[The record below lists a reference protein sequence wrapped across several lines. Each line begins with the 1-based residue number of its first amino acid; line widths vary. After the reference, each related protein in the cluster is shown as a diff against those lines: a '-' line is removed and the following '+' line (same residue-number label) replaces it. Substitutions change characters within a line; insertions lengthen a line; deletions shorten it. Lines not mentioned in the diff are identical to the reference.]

1 LPEPSRLRH
10 SKANG
15 SQGHAT
21 AWHGNLRSGR
31 GSRTVGTWSAL
42 KLFALT
48 PTCNAAPRL
57 PPGARGGWSR
67 RALTRFQDNAAA
79 PAASFPM
86 PQPQA
91 KPLTRGVPPSDA
103 AFVPLAIVDASGGGL
118 LEIEFGNACTVRL
131 KGTVDP
137 KLLRVAIRAAGRLG
151 GTTQGGD

>member
-1 LPEPSRLRH
+1 MLGFGPPVDRQARREWWRRQLQRQQQSGMTVAEFCRRH
-10 SKANG
+10 GIQPVTFYSWK
-15 SQGHAT
+15 
-21 AWHGNLRSGR
+21 R
-31 GSRTVGTWSAL
+31 
-42 KLFALT
+42 
-48 PTCNAAPRL
+48 
-57 PPGARGGWSR
+57 
-67 RALTRFQDNAAA
+67 RFQDNAAA

-137 KLLRVAIRAAGRLG
+137 RLLRVAIRAAGRLG